1 MNTRQIVTASAGP
14 PNKRKASHVA
24 TSLWLP
30 PASPSDTPMNDKG
43 GGRLAG
49 RVAIV
54 TGATS
59 GIGRASALALAGEG
73 ARVVVAGRRRRL
85 GAELAREIRSA
96 DGDALF
102 VRTDVSKRVDV
113 VRLVER
119 SVDTFGRVD
128 IVVNNAAVFDY
139 HSVEETPEAVWDAV
153 LATNLGS
160 VYLVSKYS
168 IPHLRRSGGGSI
180 INVASVH
187 ALATGPHLAAYAASK
202 GGVLAL
208 SRQMA
213 LDLAQDRIRVNALIV
228 GSVDTD
234 MSRSHGRAMGMD
246 DAAID
251 SRMDDRAIG
260 RMARPEEVA
269 RAVVFLASD
278 DSSFVT
284 GSPLIVDGGLLAR
297 LG

>member
-1 MNTRQIVTASAGP
+1 
-14 PNKRKASHVA
+14 
-24 TSLWLP
+24 
-30 PASPSDTPMNDKG
+30 MNDKG
-43 GGRLAG
+43 RGRLAG

-59 GIGRASALALAGEG
+59 GIGRATALVLASEG
-73 ARVVVAGRRRRL
+73 ARVVIAGRRRQL
-85 GAELAREIRSA
+85 GAALAEELRSA
-96 DGDALF
+96 NREALF
-102 VRTDVSKRVDV
+102 VQTDVSKRADV
-113 VRLVER
+113 VRLIER
-119 SVDTFGRVD
+119 SIDAFGQLDV
-128 IVVNNAAVFDY
+128 VVNNAGVFDY
-139 HSVEETPEAVWDAV
+139 HAVEETPEDVWDAV
-153 LATNLGS
+153 LATNLKS
-160 VYLVSKYS
+160 VYLVSRYS
-168 IPHLRRSGGGSI
+168 IPHLRRAGGGSI

-213 LDLAQDRIRVNALIV
+213 LDYAQDRIRVNALIV

-234 MSRSHGRAMGMD
+234 MSRSHGRAMGLDD
-246 DAAID
+246 DAI
-251 SRMDDRAIG
+251 SSTMDERAVG

-269 RAVVFLASD
+269 RAVLFLASE